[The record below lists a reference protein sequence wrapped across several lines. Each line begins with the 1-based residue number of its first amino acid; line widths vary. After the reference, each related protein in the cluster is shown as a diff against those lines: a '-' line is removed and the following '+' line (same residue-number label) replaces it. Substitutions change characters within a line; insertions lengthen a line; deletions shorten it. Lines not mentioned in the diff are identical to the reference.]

1 MKILSIVARSI
12 LWLAVLVLV
21 GAAVWSMLYACNIG
35 SVRDS
40 TDKLFKWNAYKSE
53 TTDNKQEETPDTTT
67 ANNITFENEQVRI
80 IVPTCLD

>member
-1 MKILSIVARSI
+1 MKILSIIARFL
-12 LWLAVLVLV
+12 LWLATLFLI
-21 GAAVWSMLYACNIG
+21 GSAVWLMLYACNIG

-40 TDKLFKWNAYKSE
+40 TDKLFKCYKAE

>member
-40 TDKLFKWNAYKSE
+40 TDKLFKWNAYKAE
-53 TTDNKQEETPDTTT
+53 TEDKEETPDTT
-67 ANNITFENEQVRI
+67 NNITFENEQVRI